1 MADAAPYAVAEV
13 NCLMPILAS
22 IREDMRSVFERDPA
36 ATSVFAVLL
45 CYPGL
50 HAVWAHRMIHWFW
63 EKDLKVFARYLSQV
77 ARFFTGIEIHPGAKI
92 GRRLF
97 IDHGMGVV
105 IGETAI
111 VGNDVTIYQ
120 GVTLGGTGKERGKR
134 HPTLRDGVFVGNNA
148 NVLGNIVIGENSRV
162 GAGSVVLRDVP
173 PNSTVVGVP
182 AHVVYRDGHRVL
194 ITDPHDIKDP
204 LSDVLIALAKDVEEL
219 KAKVAQR
226 EGVPATAD
234 ATQSLQV
241 EDIERAAYRSSQELE
256 GWYGIGGGI

>member
-1 MADAAPYAVAEV
+1 
-13 NCLMPILAS
+13 MPFLAS
-22 IREDMRSVFERDPA
+22 VREDMRSVFERDPA
-36 ATSVFAVLL
+36 ATSVIAVLL

-50 HAVWAHRMIHWFW
+50 HAVWAHRPIHWLWCKNF
-63 EKDLKVFARYLSQV
+63 KILARYLSQV
-77 ARFFTGIEIHPGAKI
+77 VRFFTGIEIHPGAKI

-111 VGNDVTIYQ
+111 VGDDVTIYQ
-120 GVTLGGTGKERGKR
+120 GVTLGGTGKEKGKR

-182 AHVVYRDGHRVL
+182 AHVVYRDGQRVL
-194 ITDPHDIKDP
+194 ITDPHEIKDP
-204 LSDVLIALAKDVEEL
+204 LSDALIALAKDVEEL

-226 EGVPATAD
+226 EGIPATAD

-241 EDIERAAYRSSQELE
+241 EDFERAAYRSAQELE

>member
-1 MADAAPYAVAEV
+1 M
-13 NCLMPILAS
+13 
-22 IREDMRSVFERDPA
+22 
-36 ATSVFAVLL
+36 
-45 CYPGL
+45 
-50 HAVWAHRMIHWFW
+50 
-63 EKDLKVFARYLSQV
+63 
-77 ARFFTGIEIHPGAKI
+77 
-92 GRRLF
+92 
-97 IDHGMGVV
+97 
-105 IGETAI
+105 
-111 VGNDVTIYQ
+111 
-120 GVTLGGTGKERGKR
+120 
-134 HPTLRDGVFVGNNA
+134 FVGNNA

-182 AHVVYRDGHRVL
+182 AHVVYRDGQRVL

-226 EGVPATAD
+226 EGVPATAN